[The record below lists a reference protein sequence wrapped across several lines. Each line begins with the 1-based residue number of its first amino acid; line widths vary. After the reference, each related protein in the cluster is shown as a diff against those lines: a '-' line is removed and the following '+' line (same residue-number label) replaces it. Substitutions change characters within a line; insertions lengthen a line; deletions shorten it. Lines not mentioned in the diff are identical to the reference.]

1 MDSHKDLVD
10 VLLLSHCNVYE
21 RYPELVERVDY
32 FLHEWSE
39 KLLAR
44 TESLLRKQ
52 SRSLRNMSAKTSS
65 VEDESFTHSRSL
77 NVVWRQWAVCRLQLP
92 RYPPEHINW
101 NKDADPVFLYGQTP
115 VVRLEVPWSEHS
127 LAVGQRAPI
136 NPSLKPAI
144 KRTDLQ
150 TFLTSPTLSPVASP
164 PYSPLHSP
172 ALSVR
177 ESMSTSSLTSDSTL
191 ENDMSPQTL
200 KPRLRFNDKVEQC
213 MVVFN
218 QEKEYLPTDYEDD
231 CDDDNMKID
240 GAAPLSAN
248 LQRHARRSR
257 HSGSM
262 SRSGRG
268 RHTLVI
274 KLAPTHLKGD
284 HRNIAAAT
292 ASSRLLRHP
301 FGSRG
306 RRYSSEYGSD
316 DDEESFYY
324 GYDGFYNDDDDDD
337 DEEEDPFADTFTSF
351 GRRRQTASE
360 RTVSSYTDGPANN
373 NGRATGV
380 SGYVQGCVQS
390 VAGQVRKLV
399 SDAVAVS
406 SFTAEKP
413 AKSQRH
419 LKQQDHQTANPEH
432 VVSDPFASYQ
442 QRNQRQN
449 ATDVFVGVSA
459 KSDDDKDSCITH
471 MAVVD
476 QEPTP
481 CGTPGVTASSSSD
494 VVRDPF
500 ASTPRHPQTDGG
512 RTSADH
518 VPFDDDED
526 AIIQQFE
533 REMQKYNVN
542 NGGNNVSHQ
551 SQCRHHVLPTER
563 QNSYP
568 KPNGTTSSASSADHQ
583 KHDNDHC
590 WDDSEYDMYG
600 SEYNIHN
607 GMDDDE
613 DNEFGFGHDGG
624 GSDYSSRFNYSA
636 YNKGASAVHSVRS
649 VSGVQQSP
657 ASAVVKDPFSS
668 ASSARESSSDII
680 ARANGRNVAPPLP
693 QTEQHLHH
701 GRARNESI
709 IDRAE
714 DTIVNTV
721 DAVKWCASFI
731 SNYTI
736 F

>member
-32 FLHEWSE
+32 FLHEWTE

-52 SRSLRNMSAKTSS
+52 SRAQRNMGGKSS
-65 VEDESFTHSRSL
+65 GAEDETFTHSRSL

-92 RYPPEHINW
+92 RYPPESINW

-115 VVRLEVPWSEHS
+115 VVRLEVSWSEHS
-127 LAVGQRAPI
+127 LAVGQRLSTHPA
-136 NPSLKPAI
+136 LKPAI

-150 TFLTSPTLSPVASP
+150 TFLTSPTLSPIASP
-164 PYSPLHSP
+164 PHSPLYSP

-191 ENDMSPQTL
+191 ENDMSPRTL

-218 QEKEYLPTDYEDD
+218 QEKEYLPTDDEDD
-231 CDDDNMKID
+231 CDADNTEID
-240 GAAPLSAN
+240 GANIP
-248 LQRHARRSR
+248 RHARRPR
-257 HSGSM
+257 HASSKA
-262 SRSGRG
+262 RSGRG

-284 HRNIAAAT
+284 HRNIAT
-292 ASSRLLRHP
+292 APSRLLRHP

-306 RRYSSEYGSD
+306 STCGDECER

-324 GYDGFYNDDDDDD
+324 GYDGFYNNDDD
-337 DEEEDPFADTFTSF
+337 DEADPFADPFTSF
-351 GRRRQTASE
+351 ARRRQASE
-360 RTVSSYTDGPANN
+360 RTIDRYTTAGEPASSSGLA
-373 NGRATGV
+373 GGV

-406 SFTAEKP
+406 SFAAEKP
-413 AKSQRH
+413 AKSQ
-419 LKQQDHQTANPEH
+419 QHQTVDHRH
-432 VVSDPFASYQ
+432 VVSDPFASCQ
-442 QRNQRQN
+442 PKT
-449 ATDVFVGVSA
+449 ATDVFA
-459 KSDDDKDSCITH
+459 AAADDKS
-471 MAVVD
+471 APAD
-476 QEPTP
+476 QEAPSVAALAASPAT
-481 CGTPGVTASSSSD
+481 TTANNNNI
-494 VVRDPF
+494 VRDPF
-500 ASTPRHPQTDGG
+500 ASALRQSEGSKTP
-512 RTSADH
+512 ADH

-526 AIIQQFE
+526 SIIQQFE
-533 REMQKYNVN
+533 REMQKYSVGTSGS
-542 NGGNNVSHQ
+542 NGSH
-551 SQCRHHVLPTER
+551 HHRTSFAER
-563 QNSYP
+563 QP
-568 KPNGTTSSASSADHQ
+568 SAGQARN
-583 KHDNDHC
+583 NDLRG
-590 WDDSEYDMYG
+590 WDDSEYNFHDDMG
-600 SEYNIHN
+600 
-607 GMDDDE
+607 GDDDGDE
-613 DNEFGFGHDGG
+613 DNEFGFGHD
-624 GSDYSSRFNYSA
+624 YSA
-636 YNKGASAVHSVRS
+636 TRFDYAAHSTGAPPSVYSFRH

-657 ASAVVKDPFSS
+657 SSAVVKDPFSTAS
-668 ASSARESSSDII
+668 AARDSSSNII
-680 ARANGRNVAPPLP
+680 ARANGRFVAPPP
-693 QTEQHLHH
+693 QTEHH
-701 GRARNESI
+701 HQLQQLGRARNESI